1 MLLLFDT
8 LEANMIVFER
18 EKNTLLGMNLLNLA
32 KKKILSLCPKH
43 TGVGYGGDA
52 PTRAISIACR
62 KNMDSLIHDL
72 V

>member
-32 KKKILSLCPKH
+32 KKKILNLCPKH
-43 TGVGYGGDA
+43 TGGGVRGGR
-52 PTRAISIACR
+52 P
-62 KNMDSLIHDL
+62 N
-72 V
+72 